1 METTLDKKTI
11 IKDAI
16 KMAWPA
22 VLETFFVSLA
32 SMIDTMMV
40 SNLGTYAISA
50 VGLTTQPKFI
60 ALALFFS
67 MNIAVSA
74 LVARRF
80 GQKDQRNAN
89 QILFTALVY
98 TVICAIIITGI
109 TVYFASDIIRLCGSN
124 ADTHD
129 AGTMYFIVI
138 QAGMIF
144 NVLSL
149 SINAALV
156 VVEPASIPRK
166 SAPLQFSRGFLFIFA
181 IS

>member
-80 GQKDQRNAN
+80 GHKDQRNAN

-98 TVICAIIITGI
+98 TVI
-109 TVYFASDIIRLCGSN
+109 
-124 ADTHD
+124 
-129 AGTMYFIVI
+129 
-138 QAGMIF
+138 
-144 NVLSL
+144 LSL
-149 SINAALV
+149 IH
-156 VVEPASIPRK
+156 I
-166 SAPLQFSRGFLFIFA
+166 
-181 IS
+181 